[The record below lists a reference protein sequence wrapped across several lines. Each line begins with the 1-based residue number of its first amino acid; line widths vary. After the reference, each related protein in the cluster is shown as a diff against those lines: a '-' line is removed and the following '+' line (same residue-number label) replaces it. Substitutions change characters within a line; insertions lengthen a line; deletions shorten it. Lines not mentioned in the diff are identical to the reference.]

1 MRIAQVIGTYEYG
14 GIGTIIT
21 NIAHGLKKE
30 GHEVE
35 IVCVRKR
42 LEPKSIKVV
51 SFESKLKPSILWGT
65 IKMIKY
71 LKKFD
76 VIHVH
81 GSLPIIYAL
90 FKRKGQKVVYTHHG
104 WHIGVKETEFK
115 TKVGS
120 ALFLKLYQLLAPKI
134 DVFIGIS
141 KWAKKEIK
149 LFFNRE
155 SFLLKNPVDD
165 KKFRPKKNIRKYK
178 IGNPMILSVGR
189 NRPHKGHIY
198 EILAMGKVKER
209 YPNAKL
215 VIVGEDYE
223 NLLPVVEKLKLK
235 NDVVFLGK
243 VKEDILISLYNS
255 CDIYVSASF
264 WELFGLTFLEA
275 LFCGKPI
282 VARNAFA
289 MTELVRESKAG
300 ALFNKN
306 EEISQA
312 IIECLHKK
320 KEFSKNALIFR
331 KKYIKQNNWD
341 KYVKKLIRIYSN

>member
-42 LEPKSIKVV
+42 LEPKNIKVV

-90 FKRKGQKVVYTHHG
+90 FKRKDQKVVYTHHG
-104 WHIGVKETEFK
+104 WHIGVKKTEFK

-134 DVFIGIS
+134 DIFIGIS
-141 KWAKKEIK
+141 KWARKEIK

-155 SFLLKNPVDD
+155 SFLLRNPVDD
-165 KKFRPKKNIRKYK
+165 KKFRPRKNIRKYK
-178 IGNPMILSVGR
+178 IGDPMILSVGR

-198 EILAMGKVKER
+198 EIFAMEKVKKR
-209 YPNAKL
+209 YPHAKL

-223 NLLPVVEKLKLK
+223 RLVPIVSELKLE
-235 NDVVFLGK
+235 NNVVFLGK
-243 VKEDILISLYNS
+243 VKDNQLILLYNA

-289 MTELVRESKAG
+289 MIELVRESKAG
-300 ALFNKN
+300 VFFNRN
-306 EEISQA
+306 EEIPRA
-312 IIECLHKK
+312 VIECLDKK
-320 KEFSKNALIFR
+320 KELSKNALIFR
-331 KKYIKQNNWD
+331 KKYINQNNW
-341 KYVKKLIRIYSN
+341 YRYTQKLIKIYSK